1 MKQGADQPDARLS
14 CSCALHRRSRRG
26 AMRKLGL
33 STIALVTFA
42 GSAVMA
48 ADLPPPAAP
57 VYRPPPV
64 VVPAFSWTG
73 TSAGLLYVKGGGAWM
88 KDNFALGLTP
98 AGAAFLGG
106 LGVAAAPGTVA
117 SVGFNSSGWT
127 AGAGFEWAFND
138 RVSVF
143 AEYDYLSFGT

>member
-1 MKQGADQPDARLS
+1 
-14 CSCALHRRSRRG
+14 
-26 AMRKLGL
+26 
-33 STIALVTFA
+33 VT
-42 GSAVMA
+42 VT
-48 ADLPPPAAP
+48 P
-57 VYRPPPV
+57 
-64 VVPAFSWTG
+64 T
-73 TSAGLLYVKGGGAWM
+73 GLLYVKGGGAWM
-88 KDNFALGLTP
+88 KDNFTLSLTP

-143 AEYDYLSFGT
+143 AEYDYLSFGTTTANFATAVPPLPAAFSLGVSHNVNVFTVGVNLRFGPGTF